1 MKLNVFVDKTQEERI
16 DIYIKEKRQ
25 IVEDIE
31 NLISEENILL
41 CYKNS
46 EIYKVSFSEII
57 LLTVEN
63 EKVAVFTEKDKFFVK
78 ERLYMAEE
86 KLSSDFIRLNQSAI
100 GNIRKI
106 RKFDCSV
113 SGTLKVTFTNGLT
126 DYVSRRQ
133 VKAVRER
140 LGL

>member
-1 MKLNVFVDKTQEERI
+1 MNLNFFIDKSQEERI

-25 IVEDIE
+25 LVEDIE

-57 LLTVEN
+57 LLAVEN
-63 EKVAVFTEKDKFFVK
+63 EKVAVFTEKDKFFIK

>member
-1 MKLNVFVDKTQEERI
+1 MKLNIFVDKTQEERI
-16 DIYIKEKRQ
+16 DIYVKEKRQ
-25 IVEDIE
+25 IVEDIK

-57 LLTVEN
+57 LLAVEN
-63 EKVAVFTEKDKFFVK
+63 EKVAVFTEKDKFFIK

>member
-31 NLISEENILL
+31 NLISEENMLL

-57 LLTVEN
+57 LLAVEN
-63 EKVAVFTEKDKFFVK
+63 EKVAVFTKNDKFFIK

-113 SGTLKVTFTNGLT
+113 SGTLKVTFTNGIT

>member
-57 LLTVEN
+57 LLAVEN
-63 EKVAVFTEKDKFFVK
+63 EKVAVFTEKDKFFIK

>member
-63 EKVAVFTEKDKFFVK
+63 EKVAVFTEKDKFFIK

>member
-25 IVEDIE
+25 LIEDIE

-41 CYKNS
+41 CYKNG

-57 LLTVEN
+57 LLAVEN
-63 EKVAVFTEKDKFFVK
+63 EKVAVFTQNDKFFIK

-86 KLSSDFIRLNQSAI
+86 KLSSDFVRLNQSAI

>member
-25 IVEDIE
+25 LVEDIE

-57 LLTVEN
+57 LLAVEN
-63 EKVAVFTEKDKFFVK
+63 EKVAVFTEKDKFFIK
-78 ERLYMAEE
+78 ERLYVAEE

>member
-25 IVEDIE
+25 LVEDIE

-57 LLTVEN
+57 LLAVEN
-63 EKVAVFTEKDKFFVK
+63 EKVAVFTEKDKFFIK

-140 LGL
+140 FGL

>member
-31 NLISEENILL
+31 NLISEENMLL

-57 LLTVEN
+57 LLAVEN
-63 EKVAVFTEKDKFFVK
+63 EKVAVFTKNDKFFIK

>member
-57 LLTVEN
+57 LLAVEN
-63 EKVAVFTEKDKFFVK
+63 EKVAVFTQNDKFFIK

-86 KLSSDFIRLNQSAI
+86 KLSSDFVRLNQSAI

-133 VKAVRER
+133 VKAVKER

>member
-16 DIYIKEKRQ
+16 DIYVKEKRQ
-25 IVEDIE
+25 IVEDIK

-46 EIYKVSFSEII
+46 EIYKVSLSEII
-57 LLTVEN
+57 LLAVEN
-63 EKVAVFTEKDKFFVK
+63 EKVAVFTEKDKFFIK

>member
-25 IVEDIE
+25 LVEDIE
-31 NLISEENILL
+31 KLISEENILL

-63 EKVAVFTEKDKFFVK
+63 EKVAVFTEKDKFFIK

>member
-1 MKLNVFVDKTQEERI
+1 MKLNVFVDKAQEERI

-63 EKVAVFTEKDKFFVK
+63 EKVAVFTEKDKFFIK

>member
-25 IVEDIE
+25 LVEDIE

-57 LLTVEN
+57 LLAVEN
-63 EKVAVFTEKDKFFVK
+63 EKVAVFTEKDKFFIK

>member
-1 MKLNVFVDKTQEERI
+1 MKLNVFVDKAQEERI

-41 CYKNS
+41 CHKNS
-46 EIYKVSFSEII
+46 EIYKISLSEII
-57 LLTVEN
+57 LLAVEN
-63 EKVAVFTEKDKFFVK
+63 EKVAVFTEKDKFFIK
-78 ERLYMAEE
+78 ERLYVAEE
-86 KLSSDFIRLNQSAI
+86 KLSPDFIRLNQSAI

>member
-57 LLTVEN
+57 LLVVEN
-63 EKVAVFTEKDKFFVK
+63 EKVVVFTEKDKFFIK

>member
-31 NLISEENILL
+31 KLISEKNELL
-41 CYKNS
+41 CHKNG
-46 EIYKVSFSEII
+46 EIYKIGFSEIV
-57 LLTVEN
+57 LFTVEN

-78 ERLYMAEE
+78 ERLYMIEE
-86 KLSSDFIRLNQSAI
+86 KMPSYFVKLNQSAI
-100 GNIRKI
+100 CNIKKI
-106 RKFDCSV
+106 KKFDCSV

-126 DYVSRRQ
+126 DFVSRRQ
-133 VKAVRER
+133 VKAVKER

>member
-25 IVEDIE
+25 LVEDIE

-57 LLTVEN
+57 LLAVEN
-63 EKVAVFTEKDKFFVK
+63 EKVAVFTEKDKFFIK

-86 KLSSDFIRLNQSAI
+86 KLSSDFVRLNQSAI

>member
-46 EIYKVSFSEII
+46 EIYKISFSEII
-57 LLTVEN
+57 LLAVEN
-63 EKVAVFTEKDKFFVK
+63 EKVAVFTEKDKFFIK

>member
-25 IVEDIE
+25 LVEDIE

-41 CYKNS
+41 CYKDS

-57 LLTVEN
+57 LLAVEN
-63 EKVAVFTEKDKFFVK
+63 EKVAVFTEKDKFFIK

>member
-25 IVEDIE
+25 LVEDIE

-41 CYKNS
+41 CYKDS

-57 LLTVEN
+57 LLAVEN
-63 EKVAVFTEKDKFFVK
+63 EKVAVFTGKDKFFIK

>member
-57 LLTVEN
+57 LLVVEN
-63 EKVAVFTEKDKFFVK
+63 EKVVVFTEKDKFFIK

-100 GNIRKI
+100 CNIRKI

>member
-16 DIYIKEKRQ
+16 DIYVKEKRQ
-25 IVEDIE
+25 IVEDIK

-57 LLTVEN
+57 LLAVEN
-63 EKVAVFTEKDKFFVK
+63 EKVAVFTEKDKFFIK
-78 ERLYMAEE
+78 ERLYMAEK

>member
-57 LLTVEN
+57 LLSVEN
-63 EKVAVFTEKDKFFVK
+63 EKVAVFTEKDKFFIK

-113 SGTLKVTFTNGLT
+113 SGTLKVTFINGLT

>member
-1 MKLNVFVDKTQEERI
+1 MKLNVFVDKTQKERI

-46 EIYKVSFSEII
+46 EIYKVNFSEII

-63 EKVAVFTEKDKFFVK
+63 EKVAVFTEKDKFFIK

>member
-63 EKVAVFTEKDKFFVK
+63 EKVAVFTEKDKFFIK
-78 ERLYMAEE
+78 ERLYAAEE

-113 SGTLKVTFTNGLT
+113 SGTLKVTFINGLT

>member
-25 IVEDIE
+25 LIEDIE

-57 LLTVEN
+57 LLAVEN
-63 EKVAVFTEKDKFFVK
+63 EKVAVFTEKDKFFIK

>member
-1 MKLNVFVDKTQEERI
+1 MKLNVFVDKAQEERI

-57 LLTVEN
+57 LLAVEN
-63 EKVAVFTEKDKFFVK
+63 EKVAVFTQNDKFFIK

-86 KLSSDFIRLNQSAI
+86 KLSSDFVRLNQSAI

-133 VKAVRER
+133 VKAVKER

>member
-1 MKLNVFVDKTQEERI
+1 MA
-16 DIYIKEKRQ
+16 
-25 IVEDIE
+25 
-31 NLISEENILL
+31 
-41 CYKNS
+41 
-46 EIYKVSFSEII
+46 
-57 LLTVEN
+57 VEN
-63 EKVAVFTEKDKFFVK
+63 EKVAVFTEKDKFFIK
-78 ERLYMAEE
+78 ERLYMAEK

>member
-16 DIYIKEKRQ
+16 DIYINEKRQ
-25 IVEDIE
+25 LVEDIK

-57 LLTVEN
+57 LLAVEN
-63 EKVAVFTEKDKFFVK
+63 EKVAVFTEKDKFFIK

>member
-25 IVEDIE
+25 IVEDIK

-46 EIYKVSFSEII
+46 EIYKIRFSEII

-63 EKVAVFTEKDKFFVK
+63 EKVAVFTEKEKFFIK

-86 KLSSDFIRLNQSAI
+86 KLSSDFVRLNQSAI

>member
-57 LLTVEN
+57 LLAVEN
-63 EKVAVFTEKDKFFVK
+63 EKVAVFTKNDKFFIK